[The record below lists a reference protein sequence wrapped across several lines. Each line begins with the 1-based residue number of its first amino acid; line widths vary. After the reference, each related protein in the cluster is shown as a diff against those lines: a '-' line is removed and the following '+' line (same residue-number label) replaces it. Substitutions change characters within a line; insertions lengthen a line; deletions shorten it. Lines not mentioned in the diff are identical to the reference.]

1 MTTEGRRY
9 GHRHKLRERLQGPF
23 ATERFGRLFHKR
35 GTEPEDPTALRGDD
49 RRTVP
54 CVTTQKVNGAPAAGG
69 WEEGFR
75 LFVRLLVPA
84 LRADAENDRKGD
96 SI

>member
-1 MTTEGRRY
+1 MTAEQS
-9 GHRHKLRERLQGPF
+9 L
-23 ATERFGRLFHKR
+23 
-35 GTEPEDPTALRGDD
+35 AL
-49 RRTVP
+49 
-54 CVTTQKVNGAPAAGG
+54 TTQKVNGAPAAGG

>member
-1 MTTEGRRY
+1 MDILHFEGMTA
-9 GHRHKLRERLQGPF
+9 KQSLAL
-23 ATERFGRLFHKR
+23 
-35 GTEPEDPTALRGDD
+35 TA
-49 RRTVP
+49 
-54 CVTTQKVNGAPAAGG
+54 QKVNGAPAAGG

-75 LFVRLLVPA
+75 LFVRLVVPA